1 MMVLNQQLLANF
13 GLTAVPAL
21 GVLSV
26 SSVQAEAEP
35 RVYSGMTYAT
45 LGGDQIGFGTWRSSS
60 PRTCQYSLLQEAV
73 TREWRFC
80 VADSVPV
87 PLSGSDQKHT

>member
-26 SSVQAEAEP
+26 SSMQAETEP

-45 LGGDQIGFGTWRSSS
+45 LGGGPDWFWHLAIFVSSH
-60 PRTCQYSLLQEAV
+60 
-73 TREWRFC
+73 
-80 VADSVPV
+80 
-87 PLSGSDQKHT
+87 LSILPSAGGSDPRVEILCG